1 MRKLAIMRALVR
13 PELWLGCDRR
23 AVIGVGAVA
32 FSLIGP
38 IGIAGGQYRYI
49 VYGGIILLTGLAYFR
64 RQAKRDPQHIAVY
77 NEAVQYRHLYVG
89 RSRWDAEGRGR

>member
-38 IGIAGGQYRYI
+38 FGIADARYEYI
-49 VYGGIILLTGLAYFR
+49 GYGGVILFAGLAYFR
-64 RQAKRDPQHIAVY
+64 RQAKRDPTCA
-77 NEAVQYRHLYVG
+77 
-89 RSRWDAEGRGR
+89 RSRSARAR

>member
-38 IGIAGGQYRYI
+38 IGIAGGQYQYI
-49 VYGGIILLTGLAYFR
+49 VYGGLILFAGLAYFR

-77 NEAVQYRHLYVG
+77 NEAVQYRQMYVG

>member
-1 MRKLAIMRALVR
+1 MRALVR

-38 IGIAGGQYRYI
+38 IGIAGGQYQYI
-49 VYGGIILLTGLAYFR
+49 VYGTLILFCGLAYFR
-64 RQAKRDPQHIAVY
+64 HQAKRDPQHIAVY
-77 NEAVQYRHLYVG
+77 NEATQYRQVYVG
-89 RSRWDAEGRGR
+89 RSRWDAGRGL